1 MSLPFSRRKFLRS
14 AGVAAGFGGLALPA
28 FAASRSPNEKLHI
41 AVIGVGGMRGGAH
54 LDAVARENVVAL
66 CDVDARILAAAAG
79 RFPKAKTF
87 ADFRRLLDRMHRQI
101 DAVVISTPDHT
112 HAPAGMMAMRLG
124 KHCYCE
130 KPLAHSVYE
139 ARQMAIVARDK
150 KLATQLGTQIHAG
163 ANYRRA
169 VELVQ
174 SGAIGQVAEVHV
186 WLGANFNGPATPT
199 NMSQP
204 DVPKDTPPVPPA
216 LDLGPLAG
224 TGCLP
229 ALPSDICTG
238 QLAQLVGLRQRHA
251 RRFLLPFLRPG
262 FLGAGAPPS
271 YERGSHGT
279 STPGKRRPLDDR
291 QTRIPGAGS
300 VPPVTL
306 NWYNGGAY
314 PAWLKQRN
322 VPLWQSGVLFVGT
335 SGMLLADYG
344 RRELLPRAKFAGF
357 KPPHPTIPD
366 SIGHHE
372 EWLVACRT
380 GSPTTCN
387 FSYGDAL
394 TEAALLCNVALRI
407 GKKLIWNAESLTA
420 ADCPE
425 AQQYI
430 HPTYRK
436 GWLL

>member
-1 MSLPFSRRKFLRS
+1 
-14 AGVAAGFGGLALPA
+14 
-28 FAASRSPNEKLHI
+28 
-41 AVIGVGGMRGGAH
+41 
-54 LDAVARENVVAL
+54 
-66 CDVDARILAAAAG
+66 
-79 RFPKAKTF
+79 
-87 ADFRRLLDRMHRQI
+87 MHRQI

-150 KLATQLGTQIHAG
+150 NWPRSWARRSMPAT
-163 ANYRRA
+163 NYRRA

-186 WLGANFNGPATPT
+186 WLGANFTGPATPT

-204 DVPKDTPPVPPA
+204 DLPKDTPPVPPA
-216 LDLGPLAG
+216 LAWDLWLGPATYRPDHPTYVPANWRNWWAFGSGTLGDFFCHFCDLAFW
-224 TGCLP
+224 
-229 ALPSDICTG
+229 AL
-238 QLAQLVGLRQRHA
+238 GLRHPMSVEA
-251 RRFLLPFLRPG
+251 TGPVHPE
-262 FLGAGAPPS
+262 S
-271 YERGSHGT
+271 
-279 STPGKRRPLDDR
+279 RRPLDDR

-372 EWLVACRT
+372 EWLAACRT

-394 TEAALLCNVALRI
+394 TEAALLCNVALRT